1 MTTLTLTESEF
12 MHPQTLNP
20 FALACKNLSKLVI
33 LNPVVVSGREIAG
46 IQTAT
51 NTKKTLKFNHE

>member
-1 MTTLTLTESEF
+1 MRHMLGTYGKCMTTLTLTESEF

-46 IQTAT
+46 I
-51 NTKKTLKFNHE
+51 